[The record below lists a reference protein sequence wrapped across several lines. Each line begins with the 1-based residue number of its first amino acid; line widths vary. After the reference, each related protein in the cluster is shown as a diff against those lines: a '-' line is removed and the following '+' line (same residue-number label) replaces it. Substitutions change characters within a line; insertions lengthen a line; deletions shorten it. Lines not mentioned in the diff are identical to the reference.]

1 MASPQW
7 MFQTDLPNDVI
18 SNSLRFN
25 DGDSPELTKTWGANE
40 TDSNHFTVSF
50 WVKRCLI
57 SSGTHTMLQCDTS
70 GGQTTTINF
79 QSDDTMYV
87 GLAHSGTGQRVLQ
100 TTQKFRDIINWYH
113 ILLAYDSEN
122 GTNALKARLYVNGT
136 EVTTFGTDQRSSIG
150 GDEVH
155 GIMDNGATNTIGF
168 RDHSGTSKNFL
179 DGYLAHFH
187 CIDGQTLTPSDFTQ
201 IVDGVCVPKTYTG
214 SYGNNGF
221 RLEFKQTGTS
231 ADASGIGAD
240 TSGNTNH
247 FTSANLAAS
256 DVVIDTPENNFCT
269 MSPLVRNPGKG
280 VFTEGNLQTTSSG
293 SPAAQSFGATFA
305 VSSGKWYWE
314 GYINTT
320 GTITPYMAA
329 VSVGAGSTT
338 DLHGNAGTLEGGT
351 GSTSKYVSYG
361 QTGVRNGSHGYNNVL
376 TTNITA
382 IAQGQVIGFALDM
395 DNKELRI
402 YNNGVAQFSGN
413 NVADSG
419 DLVGFV
425 MPAVSNY
432 TDDKITMNFGQDD
445 TFAGALSSNNVTGGG
460 GKFRYAP
467 PAGYVALCSRNLSE
481 PIFSANPNRPEN
493 ANDNF
498 IPYSYT
504 ADNTDNKA
512 RTGMGFQPDFL
523 WIKCRDTAFSN
534 GLYDSSR
541 GANEYLSSNTTGAN
555 NGTYD
560 LMSSFDSDGFTTQ
573 TDPSSGNIWNYSSD
587 KYIVWSWKANGGT
600 TTTNDA
606 SATGVGD
613 IDSTYQVNTTGGFSI
628 VTYSGSLSSSGVA
641 TVAHGLEAAPKVV
654 ISKDTG
660 NSGAWIVQ
668 HPSTSA
674 ASTVLELNTTSAVID
689 KSGNGTL
696 ARPTSTVFS
705 TNYTDG
711 LNNSSKGPFI
721 AYCFTEIEG
730 YSKFGTYTGNGN
742 ADGAYVHLGFKPALF
757 VAKSTG
763 TENWIVLDNKRPGYN
778 PTGNYL
784 YWNLSNTEGGAGGE
798 YIDLLS
804 NGVKLRTT
812 GASANGSATFVY
824 MAWAESPFKYS
835 NAA

>member
-1 MASPQW
+1 MLMASPQW
-7 MFQTDLPNDVI
+7 MFETDLPDDVI

-25 DGDSPELTKTWGANE
+25 QGDSPHLELASLSGGSNTKGTI
-40 TDSNHFTVSF
+40 SF
-50 WVKRCLI
+50 WCKRSDL
-57 SSGTHTMLQCDTS
+57 SDDMRVWSNYAGSGTDRNQIGFLAADTLTVQI
-70 GGQTTTINF
+70 GDTAMRTTN
-79 QSDDTMYV
+79 
-87 GLAHSGTGQRVLQ
+87 RV
-100 TTQKFRDIINWYH
+100 FRDVTNWYH
-113 ILLAYDSEN
+113 IVVAFDSEQSTAN
-122 GTNALKARLYVNGT
+122 DRIKVYVNGVQET
-136 EVTTFGTDQRSSIG
+136 SFGTTNNPSEDAEIFINNDKIYWGRRETSSLY
-150 GDEVH
+150 
-155 GIMDNGATNTIGF
+155 F
-168 RDHSGTSKNFL
+168 
-179 DGYLAHFH
+179 DGYLAE
-187 CIDGQTLTPSDFTQ
+187 CIQIDGSQLTPTSFGKE
-201 IVDGVCVPKTYTG
+201 VDNVWIPIDTSGLTFGT
-214 SYGNNGF
+214 NGY
-221 RLEFKQTGTS
+221 RLQYLQTGTS
-231 ADASGIGAD
+231 QNASGIGAD
-240 TSGNTNH
+240 TSGNTKH
-247 FTSANLAAS
+247 FAVTNLAAS
-256 DVVIDTPENNFCT
+256 DVVIDTPENTFCT

-320 GTITPYMAA
+320 GTITPYMAV
-329 VSVGAGSTT
+329 VSFNSGSNK
-338 DLHGNAGTLEGGT
+338 DLNGNANTLEGDSSAT
-351 GSTSKYVSYG
+351 DKYVSYG

-376 TTNITA
+376 TTNITT

-395 DNKELRI
+395 VSKELKI

-445 TFAGALSSNNVTGGG
+445 TFAGALSSNSVTGGG

-493 ANDNF
+493 ADDNF
-498 IPYSYT
+498 NIITWTGNDST
-504 ADNTDNKA
+504 
-512 RTGMGFQPDFL
+512 RTLTGVNFQPDL
-523 WIKCRDTAFSN
+523 VWIKTRNQANEHTLF
-534 GLYDSSR
+534 DSSR
-541 GANEYLSSNTTGAN
+541 GVEKHLESNATTVETTQDQYGYLSAFTADGFTVVTGSSGYHLVNHSSNTFVA
-555 NGTYD
+555 
-560 LMSSFDSDGFTTQ
+560 
-573 TDPSSGNIWNYSSD
+573 WN
-587 KYIVWSWKANGGT
+587 WKANGGT

-606 SATGVGD
+606 SETGVGD

-641 TVAHGLEAAPKVV
+641 TVAHGLGVAPKVV

-674 ASTVLELNTTSAVID
+674 ASTILELNTTSAVID

-763 TENWIVLDNKRPGYN
+763 TENWVVMDNKRPGYN

-784 YWNLSNTEGGAGGE
+784 FWNLSNAEGGAGGE

-824 MAWAESPFKYS
+824 MAWAEAPFKYS